1 MDFLSWYDW
10 ITPTNPFA
18 SIFFGIIFTII
29 GGITVWVNTK
39 RLKTVLVTAIT
50 GIAVTGIGV
59 AILNAIG
66 FYA

>member
-59 AILNAIG
+59 AILNTIG

>member
-39 RLKTVLVTAIT
+39 RLRTVLLTAIT

-59 AILNAIG
+59 AILKIV
-66 FYA
+66 